1 MKNSDEPWSGRET
14 DSACSK
20 QGQTGQMSN
29 PHDGQVGRVVE
40 SRLEQKRGYSQ
51 HPPCLYAL
59 HLHAD
64 DPRKCTTLVLKKHG
78 MIKVVSKISQV
89 PKRSIILNPEAL
101 VTLSPAD
108 RDVAVKHGV
117 TVIDTSWK
125 STDNSVFHLLK
136 APFQRRLPRLLA
148 ANPVNYGALNILSS
162 AEALAA
168 ALFILGFPEQALNV
182 LSKFKWGGSFLD
194 LNHELWEK
202 NLLET

>member
-1 MKNSDEPWSGRET
+1 MKSSDDAWSGLET
-14 DSACSK
+14 GSACSK

-29 PHDGQVGRVVE
+29 PHDGQVGRLVE

-64 DPRKCTTLVLKKHG
+64 DPRKCTTLVLRKHG
-78 MIKVVSKISQV
+78 MIKVFSKISQV
-89 PKRSIILNPEAL
+89 PRRSIILNPEAPA
-101 VTLSPAD
+101 TLSRVD
-108 RDVAVKHGV
+108 RDIAVKHGV

-148 ANPVNYGALNILSS
+148 ANPVNYGAPNILSS

-168 ALFILGFPEQALNV
+168 ALFILGFLEQALNI
-182 LSKFKWGGSFLD
+182 LSKFKWGSSFID
-194 LNHELWEK
+194 LNRELLWR
-202 NLLET
+202 NLQET